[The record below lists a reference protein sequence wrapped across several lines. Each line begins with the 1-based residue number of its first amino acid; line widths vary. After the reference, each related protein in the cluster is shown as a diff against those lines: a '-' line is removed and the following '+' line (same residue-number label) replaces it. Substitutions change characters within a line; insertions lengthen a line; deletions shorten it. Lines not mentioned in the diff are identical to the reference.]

1 MCVCSM
7 CLYEGVHIHMSENIY
22 SFGVGSNDDSLKQ
35 NKNMMIG
42 IKYMME
48 QRKKH
53 LLVCTIMK

>member
-1 MCVCSM
+1 
-7 CLYEGVHIHMSENIY
+7 MSENTY

-48 QRKKH
+48 QRKTFVSLYDKE
-53 LLVCTIMK
+53 IERKN